1 MTHRPARP
9 GPFLRPPGGPWPAI
23 LLPLLLAVL
32 ASGLA
37 CTSTPGPVT
46 AYVAASLVDVMERAA
61 REYAKTGGGPVDVRP
76 GGSGALAVQIE
87 NGAPADLYASADP
100 RWMEE
105 LKTKGLIE
113 EGTARTLALNSL
125 VLVVPKNSRVLD
137 KGFTTVSDFRK
148 LAIGDPESVPAGR
161 YAEQALKNLYL
172 WKDAQGRLVETPD
185 VRAALALVERGEVD
199 AGIVYGTDALLS
211 EKIRIV
217 ARLGPNTHDPIV
229 YTAAVLKRAH
239 HPAEA
244 KAFLDFLTGPK
255 GKEIFTGYGFEGAG

>member
-1 MTHRPARP
+1 MTNRPARP
-9 GPFLRPPGGPWPAI
+9 GPVLRPAGGPWPAI
-23 LLPLLLAVL
+23 LLLLLPAFL

-37 CTSTPGPVT
+37 CATAPKPVT

-100 RWMEE
+100 RWMDELEE
-105 LKTKGLIE
+105 KGLIGK
-113 EGTARTLALNSL
+113 GTARTLAWNSL
-125 VLVVPKNSRVLD
+125 VLVVPKDSRVMD
-137 KGFTTVSDFRK
+137 RGFSTVTDFRK
-148 LAIGDPESVPAGR
+148 IAIGDPASVPAGR

-172 WKDAQGRLVETPD
+172 WKDAQDRLVETPD

-211 EKIRIV
+211 EKIRIL
-217 ARLGPNTHDPIV
+217 ARLGADTHDPIV
-229 YTAAVLKRAH
+229 YMAAVLKDSRH
-239 HPAEA
+239 SSEA
-244 KAFLDFLTGPK
+244 TDFLDFLTGPK
-255 GKEIFTGYGFEGAG
+255 GKEIFTGYGFQGGE